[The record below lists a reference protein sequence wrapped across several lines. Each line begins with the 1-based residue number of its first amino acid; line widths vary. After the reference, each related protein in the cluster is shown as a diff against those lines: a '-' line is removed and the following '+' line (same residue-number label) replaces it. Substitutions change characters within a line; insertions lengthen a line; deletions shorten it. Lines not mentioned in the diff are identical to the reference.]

1 MSYILE
7 ALKKSERE
15 RDIESIPTISAYDT
29 TPTEQSKRALY
40 LLAGLVACLTLALVS
55 VIYWKASHPAKT
67 QPSAHEQVSSYAQP
81 SHVSSATKQARE
93 VSSATR
99 SPLTPPPLTTPLVP
113 EFPIAAPIKTTP
125 RSNVQ
130 ETTSPA
136 VESLF
141 DMSDQFQ
148 RQIPALNYA
157 SHWYAKEPRSR
168 NVIINNRSLKEGDWV
183 NSSIQ
188 ILEISQHQLT
198 LTMQQ
203 QAFSLPA
210 LESWAP

>member
-1 MSYILE
+1 M
-7 ALKKSERE
+7 
-15 RDIESIPTISAYDT
+15 
-29 TPTEQSKRALY
+29 
-40 LLAGLVACLTLALVS
+40 
-55 VIYWKASHPAKT
+55 
-67 QPSAHEQVSSYAQP
+67 
-81 SHVSSATKQARE
+81 
-93 VSSATR
+93 
-99 SPLTPPPLTTPLVP
+99 P
-113 EFPIAAPIKTTP
+113 EFPIAAPIKKTP

-157 SHWYAKEPRSR
+157 SHWYAKEPRPR

-198 LTMQQ
+198 LTIQQ